1 MGRKYYQKKMEN
13 SMLPPRDLADTI
25 VAKAVTQP
33 TPEEQAR
40 AERLAMLE
48 NLRITT
54 ATKVEAERYALS
66 VDGVG
71 FFALDDIHGL
81 KGKQKAG
88 KSAVLKVCAAALLS
102 GQQFRVKSELEEP
115 VVLFIDTEQQAAD
128 VKLIIDELKLMTHC
142 NDEYIDSH
150 LLLFPLRRMSYDIL
164 LSDTRLLIQNCHPQV
179 VFIDGLV
186 DYVASFNDE
195 EQSRQLIHDLL
206 VLCEEYHCAIVNV
219 LHENK
224 SAEDANMRGH
234 LGTVLA
240 QKAGTVL
247 QCQKNKND
255 ELITVTCP
263 DSRHGAM
270 PTWSIKFDNNGHLIN
285 ADLQRQQQLQ
295 AKQEQ
300 RMEEKRNKRDTLMQ
314 ERLEAAKHFLSANGG
329 SMTRA
334 ELNEKMQAP
343 LHLDRTTVSK
353 LLTKMV
359 NEGML
364 FEANEVI
371 TLTAQTACPF

>member
-1 MGRKYYQKKMEN
+1 
-13 SMLPPRDLADTI
+13 MLPNRDLADTI
-25 VAKAVTQP
+25 IAQAVTQP

-40 AERLAMLE
+40 AERLAVLE

-54 ATKVEAERYALS
+54 ATNIEAEHYALS

-71 FFALDDIHGL
+71 FFALDDIHAL

-88 KSAVLKVCAAALLS
+88 KSAALKICAAALLS

-128 VKLIIDELKLMTHC
+128 VKLIVDELKQLTHR

-150 LLLFPLRRMSYDIL
+150 LLLFPLRRMSSEIL
-164 LSDTRLLIQNCHPQV
+164 LSDTRLLIQTYRPQV

-206 VLCEEYHCAIVNV
+206 VLCEEFHCAIVNV

-224 SAEDANMRGH
+224 GAEDANMRGH

-240 QKAGTVL
+240 QKASTVL
-247 QCQKNKND
+247 QCQKNKLD
-255 ELITVTCP
+255 GIITVSCP

-270 PTWSIKFDNNGHLIN
+270 PTWSIKFDSNGHLIN
-285 ADLQRQQQLQ
+285 ADIQRYQQLQ

-300 RMEEKRNKRDTLMQ
+300 RKEEQKNKRDALMQ
-314 ERLEAAKHFLSANGG
+314 QRLEAAKQFLSANGG
-329 SMTRA
+329 SMTRS
-334 ELNEKMQAP
+334 ELNEKMQEP
-343 LHLDRTTVSK
+343 LHLNRTTVSK
-353 LLTKMV
+353 LLTRMV
-359 NEGML
+359 KEGML